1 LAHRKNVKQ
10 SRQRRIS
17 LWLIT
22 KNPRQVGESGANVK
36 KSLFLTVLPVL
47 LAVLF
52 VSTAAAW
59 EPGDTLWTRTYGG
72 TQTDEAY
79 CVDQTTDDGYIVAGQ
94 TRSFGAGEAD
104 FYLVKTNSL
113 GNMVWSRTYGGS
125 DSSYAQS
132 VQQTT
137 DGGYILAGGTYSF
150 GAGEAD
156 FYIVK
161 TDPLG
166 DTLWTRTK
174 GGSNHDW
181 AHSVQQTTDGGYIVA
196 GATNSFGAGGYDF
209 YLVKTNSVGATLWSR
224 TYGGRGDDYGR
235 FVQQTADGGYIVAG
249 YSDSFGAGGYD
260 FYLVKTDSLGNI
272 LWTGTYGG
280 SVDEEGRSVQQTTDG
295 GYIVAG
301 CTRSFGAGLYDFYLV
316 KTDPL
321 GILEWDRTYGGDSND
336 RALSVRQTTD
346 GGYIVTG
353 ATASFGA
360 GNQDVY
366 LVKTDPDGDSLW
378 TRTYGGSRRD
388 RGSSV
393 VQTADGGYIVAGLTQ
408 SFGAGGTDMYLVRIA
423 PPPPTVTLTIV
434 PGDTVVAHYEALCYH
449 LICEN
454 HTPDYLQ
461 LSFEVEVRLPGGQMY
476 GPIFGPAR
484 FGMFGNGVS
493 EGDMYHVVPRQA
505 PLGHYWLYAEVYNT
519 QYSAIDSMAFTVT
532 GNGELVDV
540 SLPLGEWE
548 TLLARIGDWDFLGTA
563 AETGLPTQFA
573 LSHNHPNPFNAST
586 AIEYQLPEA
595 SEVKLE
601 VYNLIGEKVATLVD
615 SKQEAGYRSVV
626 WEASEV
632 SSGLYFYRL
641 TAGDFTETKRMML
654 VK

>member
-1 LAHRKNVKQ
+1 
-10 SRQRRIS
+10 
-17 LWLIT
+17 
-22 KNPRQVGESGANVK
+22 VK
-36 KSLFLTVLPVL
+36 KSLFLTALTIL
-47 LAVLF
+47 LALLF

-72 TQTDEAY
+72 TEADQAF
-79 CVDQTTDDGYIVAGQ
+79 CVDQTADDGYIVAGQ
-94 TRSFGAGEAD
+94 TYSFGAGEAD
-104 FYLVKTNSL
+104 FYLVKANSL

-150 GAGEAD
+150 GAGDAD

-166 DTLWTRTK
+166 DTLWTRTE
-174 GGSNHDW
+174 GGSDHDW

-209 YLVKTNSVGATLWSR
+209 YLVKTNSAGGTLWSR

-235 FVQQTADGGYIVAG
+235 SVQQTADGGYIVAG
-249 YSDSFGAGGYD
+249 YADSFGAGGYD
-260 FYLVKTDSLGNI
+260 IYLVKTDSLGNI

-280 SVDEEGRSVQQTTDG
+280 SVDEEGRFVQQTSDG
-295 GYIVAG
+295 GYVVAG

-321 GILEWDRTYGGDSND
+321 GTLEWDRTYGGDSND
-336 RALSVRQTTD
+336 RASSVRETND
-346 GGYIVTG
+346 SGYIVTG
-353 ATASFGA
+353 GTASFGA
-360 GNQDVY
+360 GHQDVY
-366 LVKTDPDGDSLW
+366 LVKTDAHGHSLW
-378 TRTYGGSRRD
+378 TRTYGGSGRD
-388 RGSSV
+388 RGNSV
-393 VQTADGGYIVAGLTQ
+393 VQTADGGYTIAGYTT

-423 PPPPTVTLTIV
+423 PPPLTATLTIV
-434 PGDTVVAHYEALCYH
+434 PGDTVVARYDTLCYH

-461 LSFEVEVRLPGGQMY
+461 LSFKVEVRLPNGQMY

-493 EGDMYHVVPRQA
+493 EGDMCHVVPRQA
-505 PLGHYWLYAEVYNT
+505 PRGHYWLFAEAYNLEV
-519 QYSAIDSMAFTVT
+519 SARDSMAFTIT
-532 GNGELVDV
+532 GDGELAD
-540 SLPLGEWE
+540 SGPPF
-548 TLLARIGDWDFLGTA
+548 GDWQTVFARMGDEDLIGPA
-563 AETGLPTQFA
+563 GRTGLPTQFA
-573 LSHNHPNPFNAST
+573 LDRNYPNPFNAST
-586 AIEYQLPEA
+586 VIEYQLPEI
-595 SEVKLE
+595 SDVKLE
-601 VYNLIGEKVATLVD
+601 VYNLIGEKVATLVNGLEEPGH
-615 SKQEAGYRSVV
+615 KSVT
-626 WEASEV
+626 WDASEV

-641 TAGDFTETKRMML
+641 TAGGFTETKRMTL
-654 VK
+654 LK